1 MIILFNN
8 YEDKMFEYVKAIRRT
23 VFIDEQGADE
33 SAVIDEKDMQSATS
47 FAIVCENDECVATG
61 RITLIDGVYKIG
73 RVAVLGSQRGKGTGK
88 INPNPPTLKQFC
100 LGLITMKSFGLG
112 VIRCKVNEFQ
122 YTMKEILVDAQLHA
136 VQFYEKLGFTPTGD
150 SEIWDIGIRHLP
162 MRKDFYGKEE

>member
-33 SAVIDEKDMQSATS
+33 SAVFDEKDMQSATS
-47 FAIVCENDECVATG
+47 FALVCENDECVATG
-61 RITLIDGVYKIG
+61 RITLIDGAYKIG

-88 INPNPPTLKQFC
+88 R
-100 LGLITMKSFGLG
+100 LI
-112 VIRCKVNEFQ
+112 EFLCRSAED
-122 YTMKEILVDAQLHA
+122 MGAKEIFVDAQLHA